1 MKDKII
7 AILNDLRPEFSFTE
21 DVDFIE
27 EGMLDSF
34 DIVSLVDELEE
45 TFGIKIEGIDVIPNN
60 FSTVDNI
67 IALLKKS
74 GVES

>member
-1 MKDKII
+1 MKEKII

-45 TFGIKIEGIDVIPNN
+45 VFGIKIQGIDVIPSN
-60 FSTVDNI
+60 FSTVENI

-74 GVES
+74 GVQ

>member
-1 MKDKII
+1 
-7 AILNDLRPEFSFTE
+7 
-21 DVDFIE
+21 
-27 EGMLDSF
+27 MLDSF

-45 TFGIKIEGIDVIPNN
+45 VFGIKIQGIDVIPSN

-74 GVES
+74 GVQ

>member
-1 MKDKII
+1 MHE
-7 AILNDLRPEFSFTE
+7 RSE
-21 DVDFIE
+21 DVNFIE

-34 DIVSLVDELEE
+34 DIVSLVDELEVC
-45 TFGIKIEGIDVIPNN
+45 FGVKIQGIDVIPSN

-74 GVES
+74 GVQ

>member
-1 MKDKII
+1 MKEKII
-7 AILNDLRPEFSFTE
+7 AILNELRPEFNFTE
-21 DVDFIE
+21 GVDFIE

-45 TFGIKIEGIDVIPNN
+45 TFGIKIEGIDVIPSN

>member
-1 MKDKII
+1 MKEKRI
-7 AILNDLRPEFSFTE
+7 ASLNDLRPEFSFTE

-45 TFGIKIEGIDVIPNN
+45 VFGIKIQGIDVIPSN

-74 GVES
+74 GVQ

>member
-1 MKDKII
+1 MKEKII

-45 TFGIKIEGIDVIPNN
+45 VLG
-60 FSTVDNI
+60 
-67 IALLKKS
+67 
-74 GVES
+74 

>member
-1 MKDKII
+1 MKEKII

-45 TFGIKIEGIDVIPNN
+45 VFGIKIQGIDVIPSN
-60 FSTVDNI
+60 
-67 IALLKKS
+67 L
-74 GVES
+74 

>member
-1 MKDKII
+1 MKEKII

-45 TFGIKIEGIDVIPNN
+45 GFGIKIQGIDVIPSN
-60 FSTVDNI
+60 FSTVDKI

-74 GVES
+74 GVQE

>member
-1 MKDKII
+1 MKEKIS

-45 TFGIKIEGIDVIPNN
+45 VFGIKIQGIDVIPSN

-74 GVES
+74 GVQ

>member
-1 MKDKII
+1 MKEKII
-7 AILNDLRPEFSFTE
+7 AILNDLLPEFDFTE

-27 EGMLDSF
+27 AGMLDSF
-34 DIVSLVDELEE
+34 DIVSLVDELEAS
-45 TFGIKIEGIDVIPNN
+45 FGIKIQGIDVIPTN

-74 GVES
+74 GAA

>member
-1 MKDKII
+1 MKEKII

-45 TFGIKIEGIDVIPNN
+45 CFGVKIQGIDVVPSN

-74 GVES
+74 GVQ